1 MTSGRRGRS
10 RDALFMLI
18 EGGDRY
24 RQRGAEE
31 RTTVSKK
38 AINEDV
44 ENKKKFV
51 LCLFIMP

>member
-1 MTSGRRGRS
+1 
-10 RDALFMLI
+10 MLI